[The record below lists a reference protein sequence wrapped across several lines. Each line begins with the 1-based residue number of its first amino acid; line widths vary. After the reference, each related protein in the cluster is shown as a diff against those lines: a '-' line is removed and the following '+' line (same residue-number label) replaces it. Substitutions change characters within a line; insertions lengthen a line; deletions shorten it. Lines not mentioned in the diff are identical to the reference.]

1 MGFAGSAARA
11 GWGVVAPETVPAASA
26 EYPKAFDLEA
36 GATDGKMMLVRCYYQ
51 IRDVY
56 IDAEDTAEFTP
67 AAGNLCAVINTS
79 DNTVTA
85 QMDFVY
91 DSNTPELI
99 PVRVYVLA
107 ADGGV
112 VCDCRGSQVV
122 IYG

>member
-11 GWGVVAPETVPAASA
+11 GWGVAAPETIGGASA

-36 GATDGKMMLVRCYYQ
+36 GATAGKMKLVRCYYQ
-51 IRDVY
+51 IQDVY
-56 IDAEDTAEFTP
+56 IDAADTDEFTP
-67 AAGNLCAVINTS
+67 AEGNLCAVLNTN
-79 DNTVTA
+79 DNTVSA

-99 PVRVYVLA
+99 PVRVYVLGT
-107 ADGGV
+107 DGGV